1 MLLQVPKVLDAAQLA
16 HFRQRLATA
25 GWADGRA
32 TAGYQSAQAKDNHQL
47 PEADPVV
54 RDPAN
59 TGDYLDYSPELFAE
73 TAGQKV
79 LFFHASWCPVCRALE
94 DDIIA
99 RGVPAD
105 MTIFKVDYDE
115 ETELVQRYEVRLQST
130 VVYVDDDANLL
141 SSAILFDNANLES
154 LIAAAP

>member
-1 MLLQVPKVLDAAQLA
+1 VELVNNKILVIAVAILA
-16 HFRQRLATA
+16 VIAVSFGIVVASNSSAPTDSTSGA
-25 GWADGRA
+25 GDVV
-32 TAGYQSAQAKDNHQL
+32 
-47 PEADPVV
+47 PEADPVE

-94 DDIIA
+94 DDIVA

>member
-1 MLLQVPKVLDAAQLA
+1 
-16 HFRQRLATA
+16 
-25 GWADGRA
+25 
-32 TAGYQSAQAKDNHQL
+32 
-47 PEADPVV
+47 
-54 RDPAN
+54 
-59 TGDYLDYSPELFAE
+59 
-73 TAGQKV
+73 
-79 LFFHASWCPVCRALE
+79 
-94 DDIIA
+94 
-99 RGVPAD
+99 